1 MNVKNDLLIF
11 FIQVKSS
18 MSKFFIYNFITIMI
32 IIKYNIIFQ
41 YKLLTFYTIFISI
54 FFSLFEKNKI
64 YLS

>member
-1 MNVKNDLLIF
+1 
-11 FIQVKSS
+11 

>member
-32 IIKYNIIFQ
+32 IMIKYNIIFQ
-41 YKLLTFYTIFISI
+41 YKLLTLYTIFISI
-54 FFSLFEKNKI
+54 FFLFLKKI
-64 YLS
+64 KYI